1 MTGDR
6 PAGTARV
13 RLGPIRSRRT
23 FADLRR
29 PSGRGRQGPVSVS
42 YVEHPDWDRSEVAYA
57 VSRKV
62 GNAVQRNLLR
72 RRMRAIM
79 ADRVVEVPAG
89 AFLVRSGPGGPALEF
104 HELKVAMSRAIEK
117 ATDGVSPGSSAPPR

>member
-1 MTGDR
+1 
-6 PAGTARV
+6 
-13 RLGPIRSRRT
+13 
-23 FADLRR
+23 
-29 PSGRGRQGPVSVS
+29 VSVS

-79 ADRVVEVPAG
+79 AERVVEVPTG

-117 ATDGVSPGSSAPPR
+117 ATDRTPSGASATLRAPSGAGS

>member
-1 MTGDR
+1 M
-6 PAGTARV
+6 
-13 RLGPIRSRRT
+13 
-23 FADLRR
+23 
-29 PSGRGRQGPVSVS
+29 SVS
-42 YVEHPDWDRSEVAYA
+42 YVEHPDWNRSEVAYA

-117 ATDGVSPGSSAPPR
+117 ATDGVAPGSSATPRARLQDQS